1 MLYLSNMSAFIVPCF
16 LACWIRINIS
26 CVPVART
33 LLGDILIASGI
44 IAYLGVFT
52 SQYRKEACDGWLQ
65 KLSDLKIPA
74 SKEFSLSSLGKSCL
88 MLFDRL
94 DNIVYRL

>member
-1 MLYLSNMSAFIVPCF
+1 MLVGFAGPC
-16 LACWIRINIS
+16 WTRINIFL
-26 CVPVART
+26 ART
-33 LLGDILIASGI
+33 LRGDILIASGI

-74 SKEFSLSSLGKSCL
+74 SKEFSLSNLGKSCL
-88 MLFDRL
+88 MLFD
-94 DNIVYRL
+94 NISVYRVRF